1 MGLAA
6 PVELRFQG
14 HQVTMADVLTLGY
27 LVTPY
32 AVDFN
37 ADGVPDIVTGAE
49 DGDFYYLKNPRIRG
63 KGL

>member
-1 MGLAA
+1 
-6 PVELRFQG
+6 
-14 HQVTMADVLTLGY
+14 MADVLTLGY